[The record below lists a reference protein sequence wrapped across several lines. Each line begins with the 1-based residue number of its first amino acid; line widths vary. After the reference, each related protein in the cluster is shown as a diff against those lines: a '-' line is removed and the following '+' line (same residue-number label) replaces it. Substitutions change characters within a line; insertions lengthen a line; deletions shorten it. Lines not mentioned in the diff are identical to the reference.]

1 MPPWRSW
8 ASQGSEPGSQ
18 TAPGFL
24 DAQGYALEAQTQHVL
39 LMRLRQCRQSLEP
52 ATAVARLGAVG
63 QEASLRPGRRD
74 RPSRFE
80 SRCRGKVAKWPY
92 PISSPLKSGS
102 RFHEVANS
110 EPQIFCARVSVSRFR
125 AGSRDEIVLS
135 PASMPRTLILL
146 STHVVASAAFGTSE
160 VSKAMRPASW
170 FPGAV
175 APSYLDGTLAG
186 DVGFDPY
193 ALAALAPTGASVD
206 QGPWSGTDRK
216 SRMVMATDY
225 EKRRKVMWMRE
236 AEIKHSRIAMMAAAG
251 WPISELLDGPLSRLL
266 GLPTLL
272 ADGGRA
278 PSLFALSGPQ
288 GGFVLLAMLS
298 TAVLEL
304 KTLDNVAGLTP
315 TGYVAGDL
323 KWDPLELR
331 SKRKDMDLAEI
342 KHGRLAMLAVT
353 GMAVQEFFWGTP
365 VVEQTPQFFKP
376 IGFY

>member
-1 MPPWRSW
+1 MKQPNQTLSATRDTGLGSADSVQDLASRS
-8 ASQGSEPGSQ
+8 
-18 TAPGFL
+18 FF
-24 DAQGYALEAQTQHVL
+24 
-39 LMRLRQCRQSLEP
+39 
-52 ATAVARLGAVG
+52 
-63 QEASLRPGRRD
+63 RR
-74 RPSRFE
+74 
-80 SRCRGKVAKWPY
+80 
-92 PISSPLKSGS
+92 
-102 RFHEVANS
+102 
-110 EPQIFCARVSVSRFR
+110 
-125 AGSRDEIVLS
+125 
-135 PASMPRTLILL
+135 ASMPCSMPRSLILL